1 MKIFYGVIKKMLD
14 KADEEKIAPQ
24 VDVSVLQAKF
34 ANKSSKI
41 FRMLYNV
48 YDQFTNDGGV
58 MTNVHVNITNA
69 RVSMKDFVGFLKF
82 YHKEFSEVG
91 CKDIY
96 MNL

>member
-1 MKIFYGVIKKMLD
+1 
-14 KADEEKIAPQ
+14 
-24 VDVSVLQAKF
+24 
-34 ANKSSKI
+34 
-41 FRMLYNV
+41 MLYNV